1 MPIDYRNIN
10 TEGVAKQI
18 ATNIRDAIVSG
29 ELKVDQKLPTEE
41 ELAERFGVSRPT
53 IREALKRLAAQNLI
67 HTRRGPSGGSFVKK
81 PSLEEIRGQLTSM
94 AAVFLTVGDFNLSD
108 IVETRQEIERI
119 CCRLAAQRYSAD
131 SGAMEDQINQMEA
144 ELVTQRDPKTT
155 DREFCSSDVRF
166 HCLLVE
172 ATHNPLLHFLVTAM
186 MEIMEPVLNLV
197 AYRVEYCVS
206 ERELITQ
213 GHTKI
218 LEAIKTH
225 DPQAAIAALDQLME
239 FLQKRYAMA
248 QELGGETPAA
258 SPVSQQTLPAL
269 V

>member
-10 TEGVAKQI
+10 TDGVAKQI

-67 HTRRGPSGGSFVKK
+67 HTRRGPAGGSFVKK

-108 IVETRQEIERI
+108 IVETRQEIERV
-119 CCRLAAQRYSAD
+119 CCRLAAQRYSSD
-131 SGAMEDQINQMEA
+131 STAMEDQINEMEA
-144 ELVTQRDPKTT
+144 ELITQRDPKTT

-197 AYRVEYCVS
+197 AYRIEYRVS
-206 ERELITQ
+206 EREFIAA
-213 GHTKI
+213 GHAKI
-218 LEAIKTH
+218 LAAIKAH
-225 DPQAAIAALDQLME
+225 DPEGALTALDHLME
-239 FLQKRYAMA
+239 FLRKRYAIA
-248 QELGGETPAA
+248 QELGGAPTLASLTP
-258 SPVSQQTLPAL
+258 SL
-269 V
+269 